1 MPELLQGRYELGR
14 QIGTGGMATVYEG
27 RDAALGRKVAVK
39 VMHRQ
44 LAEDASF
51 VARFD
56 GEARAIA
63 ALNHPGIV
71 SVYDAGRDGE
81 RYFIVMEFAEGE
93 SVKQIVARGPLSVDT
108 TIDVGLQIA
117 KALEYAHSAGILHQD
132 VKSQNILVSGDG
144 AAKLV
149 DFGIATI
156 GGADT
161 APGGEAVMGTVHY
174 IAPERARGEPATAAS
189 DIYSLGVVLY
199 EMVTG
204 SLPFEGTDLA
214 DVARQQVSSEP
225 IPPSRRNPTI
235 PPSLERTILRAM
247 QKSPAARQASAGEL
261 ARELVL
267 TDTADEQSTA
277 FVPVSP
283 DVAPPRRP
291 AAPARRVEPR
301 PRLARVEGRSSTW
314 PLVLLALL
322 ALILVVGLLPLWS
335 AVLQGFRG

>member
-1 MPELLQGRYELGR
+1 MPELLQRRYELGR
-14 QIGTGGMATVYEG
+14 QIGAGGMATVYEG
-27 RDAALGRKVAVK
+27 RDTALGRKVAVK

-71 SVYDAGRDGE
+71 SVYDAGRDGD

-93 SVKQIVARGPLSVDT
+93 SVKQMVSRGPLSVDT

-117 KALEYAHSAGILHQD
+117 KALEYAHGAGILHQD
-132 VKSQNILVSGDG
+132 VKSQNILVSADG

-149 DFGIATI
+149 DFGIATM

-161 APGGEAVMGTVHY
+161 STGGDAVMGTVHY
-174 IAPERARGEPATAAS
+174 IAPERARGEQATAAS
-189 DIYSLGVVLY
+189 DIYSLGIVLY
-199 EMVTG
+199 EMATG
-204 SLPFEGTDLA
+204 RLPFEGTDLA
-214 DVARQQVSSEP
+214 GVARQQVSSEP
-225 IPPSRRNPTI
+225 IPPSRWNSTI
-235 PPSLERTILRAM
+235 PPSLERTILRAL

-267 TDTADEQSTA
+267 PDTADEQSTA
-277 FVPVSP
+277 FVPVSTG
-283 DVAPPRRP
+283 VAPRRS
-291 AAPARRVEPR
+291 APARRAEPT
-301 PRLARVEGRSSTW
+301 PRLASVEGSSSTW

-322 ALILVVGLLPLWS
+322 ALILVVGLIPLWS